1 MGGCTIDG
9 TILQVIFQNEE
20 NGYTVLRLT
29 TDDGEVVTVVGTIPC
44 AAPGENLIVTGRW
57 VSHPVHGDQIQ
68 AEQVERHLPTTE
80 DEILSYLAS
89 GVIKGI
95 GHTLADRI
103 VQRFGVRALEVMEE
117 EPELLSKI
125 KGITARKAQEI
136 GESYRYQTGMRRLL
150 EFLSLNDLPLSLA
163 LRLYRHYGAEALDA
177 VRRNPYL
184 LVDELYGV
192 DFAVMD
198 EIALSMGMAGDSRRR
213 IEAAV
218 LFELTYNLN
227 NGHVFL
233 PRDKLLSAS
242 SQLIDCPPDMVEAAL
257 DDLIVRGAVRSQ
269 RVAKVEAC

>member
-1 MGGCTIDG
+1 
-9 TILQVIFQNEE
+9 
-20 NGYTVLRLT
+20 
-29 TDDGEVVTVVGTIPC
+29 
-44 AAPGENLIVTGRW
+44 
-57 VSHPVHGDQIQ
+57 
-68 AEQVERHLPTTE
+68 
-80 DEILSYLAS
+80 
-89 GVIKGI
+89 
-95 GHTLADRI
+95 
-103 VQRFGVRALEVMEE
+103 
-117 EPELLSKI
+117 
-125 KGITARKAQEI
+125 
-136 GESYRYQTGMRRLL
+136 MRRLL

-233 PRDKLLSAS
+233 PGTSSSPPPPSSLTALRTWWRRPWTTSLSGAPSAAS
-242 SQLIDCPPDMVEAAL
+242 
-257 DDLIVRGAVRSQ
+257 G
-269 RVAKVEAC
+269 